1 MPQITFCIDG
11 GNWLMGNVNYKKEN
25 TKDVVGRLSGNLPN
39 TKDSIMETLDESQGA
54 AKDGIKELDDSARS
68 IQIHIMEI
76 GTSTIALLNSLADTW
91 EEFEK
96 NICSQWE
103 G

>member
-68 IQIHIMEI
+68 IQ
-76 GTSTIALLNSLADTW
+76 TIALLNSLADTW